1 MRRPVKGQYKLP
13 VPVYLERFRMYMDSY
28 PPYTP
33 SEEIET
39 EQTTGLYFRTEGST
53 TANPIFIITE

>member
-1 MRRPVKGQYKLP
+1 MIRPVRGQYRLP
-13 VPVYLERFRMYMDSY
+13 IPIYLFRRRVGNANY

-39 EQTTGLYFRTEGST
+39 EQTLGLYFRTEGST

>member
-1 MRRPVKGQYKLP
+1 MRRPVKGQYRLP
-13 VPVYLERFRMYMDSY
+13 IPIYLFRRRADENF

-39 EQTTGLYFRTEGST
+39 EQTLGLYFRTEGST
-53 TANPIFIITE
+53 IASPIFIITE

>member
-1 MRRPVKGQYKLP
+1 MIRPVRGQYRLP
-13 VPVYLERFRMYMDSY
+13 IPIYLFRRRVDENF

-39 EQTTGLYFRTEGST
+39 EQTLGLYFRTEGST

>member
-1 MRRPVKGQYKLP
+1 MIRPVRGQYRLP
-13 VPVYLERFRMYMDSY
+13 IPIYLFRRRVDENF

-39 EQTTGLYFRTEGST
+39 EQTLGLYRTEGST
-53 TANPIFIITE
+53 IANPIFIITE

>member
-1 MRRPVKGQYKLP
+1 MIRPVKGQYRLP
-13 VPVYLERFRMYMDSY
+13 IPIYLFRRRVDEDF

-39 EQTTGLYFRTEGST
+39 EQTTGLFFRTEGST
-53 TANPIFIITE
+53 AANPIFIITE